1 MEVNDIMTGY
11 SVMDNA
17 IRQPVIHIMHLNHYA
32 FSRTSQ
38 RSAKSWAELLRR
50 FALPSMAVLTA
61 HRATTILRMAD
72 EGSQIPSPRRIS
84 SNRSMDMLPRSPASL
99 LRTETLFV

>member
-1 MEVNDIMTGY
+1 MKQQNPNTYEAEEGFTLEFLEPQHAIDVNRKTIVDDFSQTMPEREALVLELLIRRDILEVNDIMTGY

-38 RSAKSWAELLRR
+38 RSAKS
-50 FALPSMAVLTA
+50 
-61 HRATTILRMAD
+61 
-72 EGSQIPSPRRIS
+72 
-84 SNRSMDMLPRSPASL
+84 
-99 LRTETLFV
+99 

>member
-1 MEVNDIMTGY
+1 LEVNDIMTGY

-38 RSAKSWAELLRR
+38 RSAKS
-50 FALPSMAVLTA
+50 
-61 HRATTILRMAD
+61 
-72 EGSQIPSPRRIS
+72 
-84 SNRSMDMLPRSPASL
+84 
-99 LRTETLFV
+99 